1 LRADFDFSFE
11 AFPRVKI
18 DPFSNFFINFH
29 FQTFVAVSHQQSN
42 PLSNPM
48 DMLKMGPEALQ
59 ALLKKFMGAMK
70 GGSGADM
77 KNLEEMVK
85 KMRGPN

>member
-1 LRADFDFSFE
+1 
-11 AFPRVKI
+11 
-18 DPFSNFFINFH
+18 
-29 FQTFVAVSHQQSN
+29 VAVSHQQQSN
-42 PLSNPM
+42 PL

-59 ALLKKFMGAMK
+59 ALLKKFMGALK

-85 KMRGPN
+85 KMRGSN